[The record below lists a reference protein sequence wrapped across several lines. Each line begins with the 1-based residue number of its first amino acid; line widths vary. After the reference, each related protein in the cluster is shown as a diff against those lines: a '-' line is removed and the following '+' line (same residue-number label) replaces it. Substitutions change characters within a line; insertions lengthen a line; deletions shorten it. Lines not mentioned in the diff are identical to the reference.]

1 MTPMYDTILFDAD
14 GTLLDFVK
22 SEEMA
27 LQKTFAAHQFP
38 LDEAIKERYQQIN
51 NKLWSDFEQG
61 LIAKVDILR
70 QRFTRLFAELH
81 IDYDGFAFNNEFLE
95 NVGQGFYT
103 IDGAAQICQQ
113 LQPYCRLYFA
123 TNGNVATQL
132 NRIAGSGLG
141 QYFLDT
147 FVSEAAGEPKPS
159 PIFFDYCFAHIPH
172 LGKRK
177 TIIIGDSL
185 FSDIKGGHDAGIA
198 TCWFNPQGKENTS
211 GLCPDYEVRSLAEI
225 QQILFADRTYA

>member
-1 MTPMYDTILFDAD
+1 MTPKYDTILFDAD
-14 GTLLDFVK
+14 GTLLDFAK

-38 LDEAIKERYQQIN
+38 LDDAIKARYQQIN

-61 LIAKVDILR
+61 VIEKREILR
-70 QRFTRLFAELH
+70 QRFTRLFAELG
-81 IDYDGFAFNNEFLE
+81 INYDGLTFNNEFLA

-103 IDGAAQICQQ
+103 IDGAEQICQA
-113 LQPYCRLYFA
+113 LQPHCRLYFA

-147 FVSEAAGEPKPS
+147 FVSEVAGEPKPS
-159 PIFFDYCFAHIPH
+159 PVFFAYCFAHIPD
-172 LGKRK
+172 LDKSK

-198 TCWFNPQGKENTS
+198 TCWFNPQGKKLDGTVT
-211 GLCPDYEVRSLAEI
+211 PDYQVQRLD
-225 QQILFADRTYA
+225 QIKQIIFTG

>member
-1 MTPMYDTILFDAD
+1 MTPKYDTILFDAD
-14 GTLLDFVK
+14 GTLLDFAR
-22 SEEMA
+22 SEDMA
-27 LQKTFAAHQFP
+27 LQKTFAAHHFP
-38 LDEAIKERYQQIN
+38 LDDAIKARYQQIN

-61 LIAKVDILR
+61 LIEKGQILR
-70 QRFTRLFAELH
+70 QRFARLFAELG
-81 IDYDGFAFNNEFLE
+81 IDYDGFTFNNEFLS
-95 NVGQGFYT
+95 NVSQGFYT
-103 IDGAAQICQQ
+103 IDGAEQICQA

-159 PIFFDYCFAHIPH
+159 PVFFAYCFAHIPNFD
-172 LGKRK
+172 KSK

-198 TCWFNPQGKENTS
+198 TCWFHPQGQKPNGTIM
-211 GLCPDYEVRSLAEI
+211 PDYQVQRLEQIKEI
-225 QQILFADRTYA
+225 IFTS